1 MKRSLKYLLVI
12 CGPTASGKSDV
23 AIQLARHYG
32 TEIIST
38 DSRQLFME
46 MNIGTAKPS
55 EDQLVA
61 VPHHFIN
68 HVSVEQ
74 DYNAGTFEKESLL
87 LLEQLFHEKE
97 LVIAAGGTGL
107 YINALTDG
115 LDDIPNAGK
124 EIRKEIISEFK
135 AHGLEHLRRLA
146 KEADPDTYEL
156 IDTSNHQR
164 LMRIIEVYR
173 VSGKPISFFRK
184 NHKKERSFQIIKIG
198 MDLER
203 TVLYDRIN
211 KRVDTMIRD
220 GLLNEVRGL
229 VAHKEKN
236 ALQTVGYSELFDH
249 LEGNINLDRATELI
263 KRNSRRYAKRQMTW
277 FRKDESIKWF
287 NPAST
292 DDMINYIDSITQ
304 HQTRQTD

>member
-23 AIQLARHYG
+23 AIQLAQHYG

-38 DSRQLFME
+38 DSRQLFKE
-46 MNIGTAKPS
+46 MNIGTAKPT
-55 EDQLVA
+55 EDQLAA
-61 VPHHFIN
+61 VPHHFID

-74 DYNAGTFEKESLL
+74 EYNAGTFEKESLL

-124 EIRKEIISEFK
+124 EVREGIISEFK

-164 LMRIIEVYR
+164 LMRIIEVFR
-173 VSGKPISFFRK
+173 VSGQPISFFRK
-184 NHKKERSFQIIKIG
+184 NHKKERSFKVVKIG
-198 MDLER
+198 MEVER

-220 GLLNEVRGL
+220 GFLDEVRGL
-229 VAHKEKN
+229 VAYKEKN

-249 LEGNINLDRATELI
+249 LEGNISLARATELI

-287 NPAST
+287 NPASI
-292 DDMINYIDSITQ
+292 DDMINHIDSITR
-304 HQTRQTD
+304 HKAR